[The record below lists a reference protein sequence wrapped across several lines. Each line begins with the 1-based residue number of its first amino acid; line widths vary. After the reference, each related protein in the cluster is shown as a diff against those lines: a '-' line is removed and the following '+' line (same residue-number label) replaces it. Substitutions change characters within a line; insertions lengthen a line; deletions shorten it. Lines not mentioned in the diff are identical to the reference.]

1 MIIPKIWVNKK
12 SPTPSDKK
20 EKHKERK
27 LKKEIL
33 NTIKNQDWFEQ
44 VQEYNK
50 KVT

>member
-1 MIIPKIWVNKK
+1 MKTPKIWVNKK
-12 SPTPSDKK
+12 SPTDPIKK

-27 LKKEIL
+27 IKKEIL
-33 NTIKNQDWFEQ
+33 NTIKNLDWFEQ